1 MNILSVDFDKNMG
14 KVKPMHAVNNGP
26 KTPGA
31 SQVKDN
37 FEAFKAA
44 GIPYA
49 RNHDANHCAAY
60 GGEHIVD
67 IYAIFPNFDADPYD
81 PASYDFDL
89 TDDYTADIVSAGT
102 QVFYRLGA
110 KIEHKRKK
118 YCTIM
123 PKDFHKWAV
132 ICEHIIRHYNEGW
145 ANGFNYGFEYWEIWN
160 EPDLDTDDSPN
171 KRTWSGTAKEFYE
184 FYKVAANHLK
194 SCFPH
199 LKIGGPALASKTGE
213 WLDGFLE
220 AITADGKKTPMDFFS
235 WHIYAPLPSR
245 FIERAKLVREK
256 LDKAGYTET
265 ESILN
270 EWNYVCGWTDR
281 FIESIEAIIS
291 IKGAAF
297 TAACMALCQY
307 SSVDMLMYYDARVS
321 TAFNGMFDF
330 YTLRPLKGYYPFP
343 MFNRLYRLGTAVECK
358 SENPDICAVAA
369 KNNDGESAIMIS
381 YFCNEEDGADIEIT
395 LDLSEKGKPYEIYIL
410 DEKHNC
416 ELCGNVTSGE
426 KITLKPNSVLL
437 LNSK

>member
-1 MNILSVDFDKNMG
+1 
-14 KVKPMHAVNNGP
+14 
-26 KTPGA
+26 
-31 SQVKDN
+31 
-37 FEAFKAA
+37 
-44 GIPYA
+44 
-49 RNHDANHCAAY
+49 
-60 GGEHIVD
+60 
-67 IYAIFPNFDADPYD
+67 
-81 PASYDFDL
+81 
-89 TDDYTADIVSAGT
+89 
-102 QVFYRLGA
+102 
-110 KIEHKRKK
+110 
-118 YCTIM
+118 
-123 PKDFHKWAV
+123 
-132 ICEHIIRHYNEGW
+132 
-145 ANGFNYGFEYWEIWN
+145 
-160 EPDLDTDDSPN
+160 
-171 KRTWSGTAKEFYE
+171 
-184 FYKVAANHLK
+184 
-194 SCFPH
+194 
-199 LKIGGPALASKTGE
+199 
-213 WLDGFLE
+213 
-220 AITADGKKTPMDFFS
+220 MDFFS

-395 LDLSEKGKPYEIYIL
+395 LDLSEKGKLYEIYIL